1 MWFISTL
8 HTVKRVIF
16 QVKETRKSERDSER
30 GTEKMAIG
38 HHIRDRAHV
47 VERTRCRGGDIEENQ
62 ELINLDESKKPQS
75 SC

>member
-47 VERTRCRGGDIEENQ
+47 VERTRRRGGDIEENQ
-62 ELINLDESKKPQS
+62 ELINLDESKKSQS